1 MKCKFAPLY
10 LFMKFK
16 VYFNRITTGIR
27 IINMEKLKILI
38 VDDDKT
44 TTSILNHMLYAYTD
58 HILTAANG
66 VEGLE
71 LFEAYRPDI
80 ILSDI
85 NMPLMNGLEMVE
97 EIRKK
102 DEHVKI
108 AIFTD
113 FEKRDILI
121 KAIELGV
128 NQFLSKPFASKSFS
142 KTIQQLHSE
151 VIERRRSNREIQRQQ
166 NILHAINGMSYNFLQ
181 QTDWMEALYHEMNN
195 LKNASGMSCIFIYQN
210 EQENDNLS
218 AQKLLYINDN
228 EEAKS
233 KKRIHYKKHYFM
245 RWKNQ
250 LEKNLYVNG
259 SKEDYDKA
267 KTKLLELFK
276 IDSLLILPIFVRNTW
291 WGFLGIGDEHKQ
303 LLEPTNV
310 EMLGTAASI
319 IGSAI
324 NNRNNLRSLEMSS
337 AVYKHTMDG
346 VLITDSHN
354 KIVHVNDAFLD
365 ITGYS
370 MESVIGKD
378 PKVLKSG
385 KHDKHFYQKIWD
397 QLIYEGYWQGE
408 ITNRKKNGEIYIEW
422 LSINAIKNAQGQI
435 ENFIGIFSDV
445 THHRKDAHDQAFLAT
460 HDPLTGL
467 SNRLL
472 LDDRL
477 DHAIN
482 HAERFNKCISIVFCD
497 LDNFKPIND
506 TYGHSV
512 GDEVLKKVGGAL
524 KDILR
529 KDDTICRFGG
539 DEFVILVED
548 IENFEYLDEILRR
561 INALTQTPY
570 QIDGNTISI
579 GMSIGASI
587 YPEDGETPEALIN
600 AADTAMY
607 KAKKGGKN
615 RVEYSQADLSS
626 YCLRQYKNISASD
639 IHYSI

>member
-1 MKCKFAPLY
+1 
-10 LFMKFK
+10 
-16 VYFNRITTGIR
+16 
-27 IINMEKLKILI
+27 MEKLTILI

-58 HILTAANG
+58 NILTASDG

-71 LFEAYRPDI
+71 LFQEYHPDI

-85 NMPLMNGLEMVE
+85 NMPRMNGLEMVE
-97 EIRKK
+97 QIRKI
-102 DEHVKI
+102 DENVKI

-142 KTIQQLHSE
+142 KTIQHLYNE
-151 VIERRRSNREIQRQQ
+151 VIEKRRSNREIQRQQ
-166 NILHAINGMSYNFLQ
+166 NILHAINEMSHNFLQ
-181 QTDWMEALYHEMNN
+181 QSDWMEALHQEMKN
-195 LKNASGMSCIFIYQN
+195 LKQASNMSSIFIYQN
-210 EQENDNLS
+210 EPDNDNLS
-218 AQKLLYINDN
+218 AHKLLYINDN
-228 EEAKS
+228 TEAKS
-233 KKRIHYKKHYFM
+233 KKRIHYRKHYFM

-250 LEKNLYVNG
+250 LEKNLPVNG
-259 SKEDYDKA
+259 SRDDYDKS
-267 KTKLLELFK
+267 KKKLLDLFK
-276 IDSLLILPIFVRNTW
+276 INSLLILPIFVQNKW

-303 LLEPTNV
+303 ILESTNV
-310 EMLGTAASI
+310 EMLSTAASI

-324 NNRNNLRSLEMSS
+324 NNRNNLQSLEMSS

-354 KIVHVNDAFLD
+354 HIVHVNDAFLN
-365 ITGYS
+365 ITGYPLA
-370 MESVIGKD
+370 SVIGKD
-378 PKVLKSG
+378 PKVLRSG
-385 KHDKHFYQKIWD
+385 KHDKHFYQKIWN
-397 QLIYEGYWQGE
+397 QLSMNGYWQGE

-422 LSINAIKNAQGQI
+422 LSINAIKNTQGEI

-445 THHRKDAHDQAFLAT
+445 THQRKDAHNQAYLAT

-472 LDDRL
+472 FNDRL
-477 DHAIN
+477 EHAIN
-482 HAERFNKCISIVFCD
+482 HAERFNKCISLIFCD

-512 GDEVLKKVGGAL
+512 GDEILKRVGNSL
-524 KDILR
+524 QDILR
-529 KDDTICRFGG
+529 KDDTVCRFGG

-548 IENFEYLDEILRR
+548 LNSFEYLDEILRR
-561 INALTQTPY
+561 INELTHTPCV
-570 QIDGNTISI
+570 IDGNTISI

-587 YPEDGETPEALIN
+587 YPDDGVTPEALIN

-607 KAKKGGKN
+607 RAKNSGKN
-615 RVEYSQADLSS
+615 RIEYSQSDLDV
-626 YCLRQYKNISASD
+626 YCLKNYKSID
-639 IHYSI
+639 DTGMHYVV